1 MMIYNINNWL
11 IILVTVTYFHNYYLI
26 DDITQND

>member
-1 MMIYNINNWL
+1 MINNINNWL
-11 IILVTVTYFHNYYLI
+11 IILVIVPYFHNYYLI